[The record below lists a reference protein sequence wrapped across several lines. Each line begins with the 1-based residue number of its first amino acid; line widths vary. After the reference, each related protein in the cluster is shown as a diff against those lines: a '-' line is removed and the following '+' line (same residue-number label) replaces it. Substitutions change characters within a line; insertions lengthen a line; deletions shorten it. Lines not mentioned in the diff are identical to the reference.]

1 MRHFLMNTTI
11 AVFQLKRLIS
21 KTPGLEIFKMW
32 STIFVSSKII
42 GDIAK
47 FVNTN
52 FNLLNQNCLIYN
64 IYVNF

>member
-47 FVNTN
+47 FVYTN